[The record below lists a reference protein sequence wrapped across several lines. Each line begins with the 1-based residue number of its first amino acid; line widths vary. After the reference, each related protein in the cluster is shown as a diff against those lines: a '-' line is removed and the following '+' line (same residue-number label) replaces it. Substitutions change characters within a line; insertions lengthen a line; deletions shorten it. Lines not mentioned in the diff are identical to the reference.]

1 MISIKYE
8 LSTLKDISTNGN
20 ILANVTAAQEE
31 INSVQVRHEGRL
43 KVLESREPR
52 RAPTAPSRM
61 RPGKLKTVRMLEK
74 VSWFTDKLVLYI
86 H

>member
-1 MISIKYE
+1 MQPSMECKFKRMRISI
-8 LSTLKDISTNGN
+8 LKDISTNGN

-52 RAPTAPSRM
+52 RAPTVSSRL

-74 VSWFTDKLVLYI
+74 VSRYTFI
-86 H
+86 

>member
-1 MISIKYE
+1 M
-8 LSTLKDISTNGN
+8 
-20 ILANVTAAQEE
+20 LANVTAAQEE

-74 VSWFTDKLVLYI
+74 VSWHIDSVHSLMMRILDSCVSDSPF
-86 H
+86 

>member
-1 MISIKYE
+1 
-8 LSTLKDISTNGN
+8 LKDISTNGY

-74 VSWFTDKLVLYI
+74 VSWFTDKVALYI